1 MGKYLWI
8 LVGLVVVAVAYFFG
22 GKWTGQNVGLETG
35 SPSPSSV
42 AGTAKST
49 VKKNITPAPA
59 PATSYTQLVKEY
71 IDRRIQFSD
80 SYYGNCEATPSS
92 PVFKNGASIL
102 LDNRTSSA
110 KVITVGAN
118 KYSLAAYGYQ
128 VVTLSSS
135 NLPKELLL
143 SCGSTVNTGKILLQ
157 AQILQ

>member
-1 MGKYLWI
+1 MVI
-8 LVGLVVVAVAYFFG
+8 VAVVYFFG
-22 GKWTGQNVGLETG
+22 GKWTGQYAGIEIG

-59 PATSYTQLVKEY
+59 PSKSYTELVVEY
-71 IDRRIQFSD
+71 AERRIQFSD
-80 SYYGNCEATPSS
+80 SSYGSCLATPSI
-92 PVFKNGASIL
+92 PVFKNGTSIL

-110 KVITVGAN
+110 KVIAIGGN

-128 VVTLSSS
+128 VVTLSGS
-135 NLPKELLL
+135 NLPKELLI
-143 SCGSTVNTGKILLQ
+143 SCGSSTNVGKILLQ